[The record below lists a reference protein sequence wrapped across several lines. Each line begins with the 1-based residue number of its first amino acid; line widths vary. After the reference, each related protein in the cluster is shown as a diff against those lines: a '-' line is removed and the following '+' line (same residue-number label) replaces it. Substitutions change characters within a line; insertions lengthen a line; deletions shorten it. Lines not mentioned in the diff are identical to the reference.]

1 MKKLWQKIKEMK
13 KRYWA
18 ILVAVLA
25 IAISLF
31 LFYHAFQILPGA
43 SIYLFPEM
51 TQPQSTD
58 RILIF
63 SPHPDDETLGN
74 AGLIKKSVE
83 NKATIKVVIVSDGNK
98 HGLKNERH
106 AEVES
111 ALKILGLNFSQIEF
125 LDLPDGKL
133 NQVSNL
139 EQLINQ
145 EAIDFH
151 PTIILTTNNQDIHKD
166 HAAVGKAVEKA
177 ISGMDKKPIVYEYL
191 IHYHRYPRPTGLN
204 ENAYL
209 LPPAKLIVA
218 SGQWQKLT
226 LTKETI
232 DLKKQAVE
240 QYKTQLNIKNPVLR
254 DLMFSFVRQNEMFLK
269 EN

>member
-1 MKKLWQKIKEMK
+1 MKKLWQKIRGMK

-18 ILVAVLA
+18 ILIAILA

-51 TQPQSTD
+51 TQPQEND

-74 AGLIKKSVE
+74 AGLIKKSLD
-83 NKATIKVVIVSDGNK
+83 NKATVKVVVVSDGNK

-106 AEVES
+106 SETINAM
-111 ALKILGLNFSQIEF
+111 KILGLESSQIKF

-133 NQVSNL
+133 NQVDNL

-145 EAIDFH
+145 EVVDFQ

-177 ISGMDKKPIVYEYL
+177 ISIMDKKPIVYEYL

-218 SGQWQKLT
+218 PGQWQKLT
-226 LTKETI
+226 LNLETE
-232 DLKKQAVE
+232 DLKRQAIE
-240 QYKTQLNIKNPVLR
+240 QYKSQIAIKNPILR
-254 DLMFSFVRQNEMFLK
+254 NLMFSFVRQNEMFLK